1 MKKLVV
7 LLIFL
12 CLLLAACEKEPL
24 PTETDPR
31 VTLPTATAWQTEAAP
46 VPTGTEPAPTGTPSE
61 GETEGETNPAP
72 SGEPTA
78 PTPSDS
84 APDPVPSESESFP
97 APSESGS
104 APAPSASETDPAPTD
119 PADAEAVPVL
129 SGSRTA
135 LYGKVDGPAGTVTA
149 VGVQGGAC
157 QDPVYG
163 DVDGDGQRE
172 LLFHSGYKDDGQR
185 YEVVS
190 VYGLEAG
197 WPICEAWV
205 YLCVGE
211 GRLQLAETSEG
222 VSCLYTPKG
231 GVDTLIPLTV
241 EDDRVVLNGGGS
253 LPEGFTVKDRDP
265 FPNGG
270 SFRKLSEQVGSKA
283 LSSQPG
289 CLVWREPGVYYTR
302 DDILEGYQSYVYVL
316 VSDNGVTDTNFFVW
330 VETADGRLVYGGSE
344 HTDPITAPEDP
355 NEYLGLTEAELTARL
370 GPWHFRKPVSETG
383 EDLDVLCW
391 VTQDGRL
398 LTVQLMTKVVG
409 ATLTE
414 LLPKK

>member
-31 VTLPTATAWQTEAAP
+31 VTLPTATAWQTDAAP
-46 VPTGTEPAPTGTPSE
+46 VPTGTGPAPTGTTSE
-61 GETEGETNPAP
+61 GETAPAP
-72 SGEPTA
+72 SGETTA
-78 PTPSDS
+78 
-84 APDPVPSESESFP
+84 P

-104 APAPSASETDPAPTD
+104 DPGPSESESDPAPSASETDPAPSE
-119 PADAEAVPVL
+119 PAGTEDVPVL

-149 VGVQGGAC
+149 VSVQGGAC
-157 QDPVYG
+157 KDPVYG
-163 DVDGDGQRE
+163 DVDDDGQRE
-172 LLFHSGYKDDGQR
+172 LLFHSGYNDDGQR

-190 VYGLEAG
+190 VYGLEEG
-197 WPICEAWV
+197 WPVCEAWV

-211 GRLQLAETSEG
+211 GRLQLAETNEG
-222 VSCLYTPKG
+222 VACLYTPKG
-231 GVDTLIPLTV
+231 GADALIPLTV
-241 EDDRVVLNGGGS
+241 EDDRVSLNGGGP

-270 SFRKLSEQVGSKA
+270 SFRKLTEQVGSKA

-330 VETADGRLVYGGSE
+330 VEAADGRLVYGGSE
-344 HTDPITAPEDP
+344 YTDPITAPEDP
-355 NEYLGLTEAELTARL
+355 NEYLGLTEAELTAQL

-391 VTQDGRL
+391 VTQGGRL
-398 LTVQLMTKVVG
+398 LAVQLMTKVVG
-409 ATLTE
+409 ATLTD
-414 LLPKK
+414 LLPAH

>member
-46 VPTGTEPAPTGTPSE
+46 VPPGTEPAPTGTPSE

-84 APDPVPSESESFP
+84 ASDPVPSESESFP

-104 APAPSASETDPAPTD
+104 APAPSASETEPAPSE
-119 PADAEAVPVL
+119 PAEDVPVL

-149 VGVQGGAC
+149 VGVQAGAC
-157 QDPVYG
+157 KDPVYG
-163 DVDGDGQRE
+163 DVDSDGQRE
-172 LLFHSGYKDDGQR
+172 LVFHSGYNDDGQR

-190 VYGLEAG
+190 VYGLEEG
-197 WPICEAWV
+197 WPVCEAWV

-231 GVDTLIPLTV
+231 GTDTLIPLTV

-270 SFRKLSEQVGSKA
+270 SFRKLTERVGSKA

-398 LTVQLMTKVVG
+398 LTVQLMNKVVG

-414 LLPKK
+414 LLPAH

>member
-12 CLLLAACEKEPL
+12 CLLLAACEKEPM

-31 VTLPTATAWQTEAAP
+31 VTLPTATAWQTDAAP
-46 VPTGTEPAPTGTPSE
+46 VPTGTEPAPAPTETPSE
-61 GETEGETNPAP
+61 DEPSAAP
-72 SGEPTA
+72 SGEA
-78 PTPSDS
+78 
-84 APDPVPSESESFP
+84 P
-97 APSESGS
+97 APSESETPPAPSESES
-104 APAPSASETDPAPTD
+104 APAPSASETDSAPSEPAETGN
-119 PADAEAVPVL
+119 VPVL

-149 VGVQGGAC
+149 VSVQGGAC
-157 QDPVYG
+157 KDPVYG

-172 LLFHSGYKDDGQR
+172 LLFHSGYNDDGQR

-190 VYGLEAG
+190 VYGLEDG
-197 WPICEAWV
+197 WPVCEAWV

-211 GRLQLAETSEG
+211 GRLQLAETGEG

-231 GVDTLIPLTV
+231 GADALIPLTV
-241 EDDRVVLNGGGS
+241 EDDRVVLNGGGP

-270 SFRKLSEQVGSKA
+270 SFRKLTEQVGSKA

-344 HTDPITAPEDP
+344 YKDPITAPEDL
-355 NEYLGLTEAELTARL
+355 NAFLGLTEAELTARL

-383 EDLDVLCW
+383 ESLTVLCW

-398 LTVQLMTKVVG
+398 LTVQLMPKAVG

>member
-1 MKKLVV
+1 MKKLLVFFLLL
-7 LLIFL
+7 LLIL
-12 CLLLAACEKEPL
+12 SLAACDREPL

-31 VTLPTATAWQTEAAP
+31 VTLPSATAWQTDAAP
-46 VPTGTEPAPTGTPSE
+46 VPTETAPAPAGTP
-61 GETEGETNPAP
+61 TEGETAAAP
-72 SGEPTA
+72 SGET
-78 PTPSDS
+78 
-84 APDPVPSESESFP
+84 P

-104 APAPSASETDPAPTD
+104 GSTTTPSESGPAPSSSEPDPAPTN
-119 PADAEAVPVL
+119 PADAGDVPVL
-129 SGSRTA
+129 SDSRTA

-157 QDPVYG
+157 KDPVYG

-190 VYGLEAG
+190 VYGLEEG
-197 WPICEAWV
+197 WPVCEAWV
-205 YLCVGE
+205 FLCVGE
-211 GRLQLAETSEG
+211 GRLQLAETGEG

-231 GVDTLIPLTV
+231 GADALIPLTV
-241 EDDRVVLNGGGS
+241 EDDRVVLNGGGP

-270 SFRKLSEQVGSKA
+270 SFRKLTEQVGSKA

-316 VSDNGVTDTNFFVW
+316 VSDNGVTGTNFFVW
-330 VETADGRLVYGGSE
+330 VETSDGRLVYGGSE
-344 HTDPITAPEDP
+344 YTDPITAPEDP
-355 NEYLGLTEAELTARL
+355 NAFLGLTEAELTAQL

-383 EDLDVLCW
+383 ESLTVLCW
-391 VTQDGRL
+391 VAQDGRL
-398 LTVQLMTKVVG
+398 LTVQLMPKAVG

>member
-1 MKKLVV
+1 MKKL
-7 LLIFL
+7 LIFILLLLL
-12 CLLLAACEKEPL
+12 CLSLAACEKEPL

-31 VTLPTATAWQTEAAP
+31 VTLPTATAWQNSPAP
-46 VPTGTEPAPTGTPSE
+46 VPTGTEAAPTPTGTPSE
-61 GETEGETNPAP
+61 NDPAAAP
-72 SGEPTA
+72 SGET
-78 PTPSDS
+78 S
-84 APDPVPSESESFP
+84 AP
-97 APSESGS
+97 APSESETPPASSESES
-104 APAPSASETDPAPTD
+104 ASAPSASETAPPPSE
-119 PADAEAVPVL
+119 PADAGDVPVL

-157 QDPVYG
+157 KDPVYG
-163 DVDGDGQRE
+163 DVDSDGQRE
-172 LLFHSGYKDDGQR
+172 LLFHSGYNDDGQR

-190 VYGLEAG
+190 VYGLEEG
-197 WPICEAWV
+197 WPVCEAWV

-231 GVDTLIPLTV
+231 GTDTLIPLTV
-241 EDDRVVLNGGGS
+241 ENDRVVLNGGGS

-270 SFRKLSEQVGSKA
+270 SFRKLTERVGSKA

-289 CLVWREPGVYYTR
+289 CLVWREPGVYYTP

-344 HTDPITAPEDP
+344 YTDPITAPEDP

-383 EDLDVLCW
+383 EDLTVLCW

-398 LTVQLMTKVVG
+398 LTVQFLDKAVG